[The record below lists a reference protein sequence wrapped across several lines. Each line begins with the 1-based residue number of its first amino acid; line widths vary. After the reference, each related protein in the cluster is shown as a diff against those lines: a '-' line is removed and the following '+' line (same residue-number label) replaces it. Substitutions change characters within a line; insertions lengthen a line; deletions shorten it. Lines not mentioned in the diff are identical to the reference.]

1 MTKIDRFSKLCF
13 QQEGP
18 VLSAGITHL
27 ALHGQKSSKVKRFY
41 APNKKS
47 LVDFLCR
54 STRPLKVRVALTHVT
69 AEWSH
74 AVWVAHS
81 TSNTWPLPI
90 LLICDHFLYAIRA
103 WHQSIHHYVTACC
116 LHSDTD
122 ITLQW
127 VGVKQASFH
136 ASPAYCCECNLSLV
150 WVMMAVKLPSQPLL
164 GFTLFC
170 FFEFQQIAFKTLV
183 YSIACNKSVS

>member
-1 MTKIDRFSKLCF
+1 MLGLLISHYMDRKAARSRGFMR
-13 QQEGP
+13 Q
-18 VLSAGITHL
+18 I
-27 ALHGQKSSKVKRFY
+27 
-41 APNKKS
+41 KKS
-47 LVDFLCR
+47 NFVDFLCR
-54 STRPLKVRVALTHVT
+54 STRPLKVRVALTYYVT
-69 AEWSH
+69 VKWSH
-74 AVWVAHS
+74 AVWVAHN

-103 WHQSIHHYVTACC
+103 WHQSVRHYVTACC

-170 FFEFQQIAFKTLV
+170 FFWVPADCF
-183 YSIACNKSVS
+183 